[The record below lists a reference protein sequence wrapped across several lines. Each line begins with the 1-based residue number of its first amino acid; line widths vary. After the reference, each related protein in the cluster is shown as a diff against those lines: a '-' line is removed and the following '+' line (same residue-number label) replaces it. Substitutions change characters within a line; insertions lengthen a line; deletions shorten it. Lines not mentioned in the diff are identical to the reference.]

1 MIRPLNLT
9 ALLALMALLVSPALA
24 DKTEEAVPPQAIG
37 EKTMLAV
44 YVDVSQLDPEIFSG
58 LGAAILGLA
67 SNEDL
72 KDQGLALPLGDPQQ
86 MVDMLTLLSGSFV
99 QAGGEGLMMTIE
111 MPGEESWSPPM
122 ALLAKTNDK
131 YDANAMGAL
140 VRTLGEGEME
150 SEIVSLTN
158 GWKNIAMKSKD
169 GEAVTLPLPEPDKAV
184 FTALNKQLTQHK
196 KPMLAVAFRMQDKM
210 REMMDEAQ
218 KLAQNAQPA
227 PGEDAQAQMAMGMMM
242 GMFKPIRAMDTMG
255 LAISQVEDGNMLVD
269 LQMTFQDAQSAQ
281 QFSNLYNSILMFAP
295 VMLSQAAQGD
305 KGGQAENM
313 PDAATI
319 NSFFMKLRMNIAGES
334 LKLTLDKEF
343 FDLAEK
349 LAPLFQGM
357 AGNAAPEFD
366 L

>member
-1 MIRPLNLT
+1 MTRLMNLP
-9 ALLALMALLVSPALA
+9 ALLAALALLMSPALA

-58 LGAAILGLA
+58 LGEAILGLA

-72 KDQGLALPLGDPQQ
+72 KDQGLVLPLGDPQQ
-86 MVDMLTLLSGSFV
+86 LVDMLTLLSGSFV
-99 QAGGEGLMMTIE
+99 QAGGEGLMMTVE

-131 YDANAMGAL
+131 YDAAAMGAL
-140 VRTLGEGEME
+140 VRTLGEGEMDAE
-150 SEIVSLTN
+150 LVSLGN
-158 GWKNIAMKSKD
+158 GWRNIAMKSKEGD
-169 GEAVTLPLPEPDKAV
+169 AVTLPLPEPDKDV
-184 FTALNKQLTQHK
+184 FSAINKQLTQHK
-196 KPMLAVAFRMQDKM
+196 QPMLAVAFRMQEEL
-210 REMMDEAQ
+210 REMMDVAEEAA
-218 KLAQNAQPA
+218 KNAQPGQ
-227 PGEDAQAQMAMGMMM
+227 GEDAQAQMAMGMMM

-255 LAISQVEDGNMLVD
+255 LAISEVEDGNMLVD

-295 VMLSQAAQGD
+295 VMLSGAAQD
-305 KGGQAENM
+305 GQIENM

-319 NSFFMKLRMNIAGES
+319 NNFFMKLRMQVAGDS
-334 LKLTLDKEF
+334 LKLTLDKDF
-343 FDLAEK
+343 FELAEK
-349 LAPLFQGM
+349 LAPLFEGI
-357 AGNAAPEFD
+357 AGDAAPELD